1 MRLLK
6 VDTLIEAENKLKEQ
20 FEGFDWRTLEIPLH
34 ESVGRYIAQDINSN
48 ENLPG
53 FDRSVVDGY
62 ALRAKET
69 VGAGESSPVFFDLT
83 DSVEMGEIWQGELEE
98 GYATYVATGG
108 MVPRGAD
115 GVVMIEHTEKLDDH
129 VIAIHTPVAPLEG
142 VMSFDEDIS
151 KGQNL
156 YKKGHRIRPVD
167 VGVLAAIGTAVI
179 FVFDEPVVS
188 VVSTG
193 DEIVSIIENPIPGK
207 VRDVNSFALA
217 SLVQETGCRI
227 GGVYLIEDDAAK
239 LEAILKEALTHS
251 DLVLMSGG
259 SSQGHKDH
267 SQQVI
272 DSLGKPGVITHG
284 LALKPGKPT
293 ILGIIEDTHC
303 TCCNRK
309 TLVAGLPGHPVAAIG
324 VYHLLIE
331 PFIKRTFFKCEEK
344 PVQIKGA
351 LMENLAA
358 GEGRETLI
366 TVRLEKTK
374 KVYSVYPIHGKS
386 GAISQLLSGDRYLV
400 IPSGQEGLLE
410 GSVVDVTLFK

>member
-1 MRLLK
+1 MRLLQ
-6 VDTLIEAENKLKEQ
+6 VDTITEAENKLVSHFQ
-20 FEGFDWRTLEIPLH
+20 GFEWRSLEIPLH
-34 ESVGRYIAQDINSN
+34 QSVGRYIAEDIYSK

-62 ALRAKET
+62 ALRSKET

-108 MVPRGAD
+108 MVPKGAD

-129 VIAIHTPVAPLEG
+129 IIAVHSSVAPLEG
-142 VMSFDEDIS
+142 VMSYDEDIS
-151 KGQNL
+151 KGQIL
-156 YKKGHRIRPVD
+156 YKKGHRIRSVD
-167 VGVLAAIGTAVI
+167 IGVLAAIGAAAVLI
-179 FVFDEPVVS
+179 FDQPVVS
-188 VVSTG
+188 VISTG
-193 DEIVSIIENPIPGK
+193 DEIVSIIEDPIPGK

-217 SLVQETGCRI
+217 SLVQETGCRL
-227 GGVYLIEDDAAK
+227 GGVYLIGDDAHK
-239 LEAILKEALTHS
+239 LEETLKEALMRS
-251 DLVLMSGG
+251 DLVIVSGG
-259 SSQGHKDH
+259 SSQGHKDYTE
-267 SQQVI
+267 QVI

-293 ILGIIEDTHC
+293 ILGVIEDTQC
-303 TCCNRK
+303 ACCNRK

-331 PFIKRTFFKCEEK
+331 PFIRRTFFYCDEK
-344 PVQIKGA
+344 PVQIKGI

-366 TVRLEKTK
+366 TVKLEKEKT
-374 KVYSVYPIHGKS
+374 VYSVYPIHGKS
-386 GAISQLLSGDRYLV
+386 GAISQLLSGDGYLT

-410 GSVVDVTLFK
+410 GTVVNVTMF